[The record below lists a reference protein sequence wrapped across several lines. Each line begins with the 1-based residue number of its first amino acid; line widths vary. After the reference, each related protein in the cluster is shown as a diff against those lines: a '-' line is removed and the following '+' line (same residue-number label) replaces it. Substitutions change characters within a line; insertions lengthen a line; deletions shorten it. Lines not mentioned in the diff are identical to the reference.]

1 MAHIII
7 ELEKKVPDFSGIIS
21 GEIVSLKDLKK
32 FVKIFINSNAFT
44 DEEIIRISDD
54 NKYEELAKLI
64 IINNGKQE
72 IIRENI
78 IYIKM
83 ENSILGNKKA
93 AVVDRNDLVRYVGAD
108 ISAIERTVMV
118 LVSAC
123 GCEASDQW

>member
-1 MAHIII
+1 MII
-7 ELEKKVPDFSGIIS
+7 ELEKEFPDFSGIMS
-21 GEIVSLKDLKK
+21 EKIVSLNDFKK
-32 FVKIFINSNAFT
+32 FVKIFINSNLFS
-44 DEEIIRISDD
+44 DEEIIRISEE

-93 AVVDRNDLVRYVGAD
+93 AVVDRNDLVRYIGAD

>member
-1 MAHIII
+1 MII
-7 ELEKKVPDFSGIIS
+7 ELENKVSDFLGIIS

-64 IINNGKQE
+64 IINNEQQE

-78 IYIKM
+78 IYIKI
-83 ENSILGNKKA
+83 ENSILGNEKA
-93 AVVDRNDLVRYVGAD
+93 VVVDRNGLVRYIGGD

-123 GCEASDQW
+123 GCGASDQW